1 VGSHRETGE
10 VVAIKQ
16 LPKKAIRELKVMTE
30 VDILRLAGEHRN
42 IIGFRDL
49 FQDEEN
55 WYIVMEMAEG
65 GELFDRLVERGA
77 YSEAQASE
85 IMREIVDAVSYLH
98 QQGIVHCDL
107 KPENLLL
114 ATKASDTSNMRLVDF
129 GSAFR
134 ADSGKLV
141 SKKGTGT
148 IAYSAPEV
156 ISGRPCG
163 YKADVWALGVLMY
176 ILLSG
181 TSPSLPPSLP
191 SFLSLPY
198 APFPRARGCPA

>member
-1 VGSHRETGE
+1 
-10 VVAIKQ
+10 VAIKQ
-16 LPKKAIRELKVMTE
+16 LPKKSIREHKVMTE
-30 VDILRLAGEHRN
+30 VEILRLAGEHHN

-49 FQDEEN
+49 FQDDEN

-85 IMREIVDAVSYLH
+85 IMLQIVDSVSYLH

-129 GSAFR
+129 GR
-134 ADSGKLV
+134 
-141 SKKGTGT
+141 
-148 IAYSAPEV
+148 
-156 ISGRPCG
+156 
-163 YKADVWALGVLMY
+163 
-176 ILLSG
+176 
-181 TSPSLPPSLP
+181 
-191 SFLSLPY
+191 
-198 APFPRARGCPA
+198 

>member
-1 VGSHRETGE
+1 MEKPIGAGGFGVVCVGSHRETSE
-10 VVAIKQ
+10 IVAIKQ
-16 LPKKAIRELKVMTE
+16 LPKKSIREHKVMTE
-30 VDILRLAGEHRN
+30 VEILRLAGEHRN

-49 FQDEEN
+49 FQDDEN
-55 WYIVMEMAEG
+55 WFIVMEMAEG

-129 GSAFR
+129 G
-134 ADSGKLV
+134 
-141 SKKGTGT
+141 
-148 IAYSAPEV
+148 
-156 ISGRPCG
+156 
-163 YKADVWALGVLMY
+163 KADGREGGRELTLGGRLFEC
-176 ILLSG
+176 G
-181 TSPSLPPSLP
+181 E
-191 SFLSLPY
+191 
-198 APFPRARGCPA
+198 